1 MQSIFRDLCPN
12 CGNDIRDERLRQSLP
27 CDKCIEHAIDEED
40 IIEKQISIGEYL
52 KANNRLLNYSKIYN
66 EARAF
71 KEFETL
77 FAKAFNFSLRSSQRE
92 WAIRFLRGE
101 SFSIIAAPGLG
112 KTHFGIF
119 AAVFNTL
126 NHGRSYI
133 IVPTHIL
140 VEQAYDIAE
149 YILRR
154 LGIKNKNIVKIHAK
168 MKAKER
174 EERIKAIDYADILIT
189 TSSFLARR
197 FDYLSK
203 LRFNVVFVDDTDALL
218 KRSKNA
224 VRVLRLIGYSE
235 EEIEN
240 AIDDIKARRLD
251 YVRNNSSNKGTL
263 IVSSATIKPRGLA
276 PLLFRYLLGF
286 DIGVSITNIRNIVD
300 VYATAEDEISI
311 ERLIKELRGGGIVF
325 VNQYEGEEQAIRVA
339 ELLKSKGIKAEAYV
353 SSKAKPDILERFK
366 NGDID
371 VLVGVAIYY
380 GTLVRGLNI
389 PERIRYTIF
398 TSIPKIRFGFS
409 ELTPNSVKA
418 FFTIFKRYI
427 PKRYRDRATY
437 YERLS
442 IKSEDDLVSARNLI
456 TNIMSDK
463 EFIDAIKENPIIK
476 FNMDDNSIEIPD
488 TKTYIQASGRTS
500 RLYAGGVTKGLSI
513 VIVDDRDLFKALE
526 FQLRWYFDNAKFMRL
541 NEVNLDSILREVDE
555 DRKRLN
561 HAKDVKDP
569 VKTALIVVESPNKAE
584 TISRLLGRPARRRRL
599 GIDSYEVTI
608 GSYLVNVVASKGHIL
623 DLIEEGG
630 DKYGILISDSKF
642 IPIYSTIKRCN
653 KCLHQFVYYKL
664 CPRCSS
670 TDISDA
676 MTRIERIRELAYE
689 SDIVL
694 IGTDP
699 DREGEKIAWDLEHM
713 IKPVNDKVYRIEFHE
728 ITARALRRAIDERKS
743 INNRLVDAQMVRRI
757 EDRLL
762 GFELSKKLWNIFNNK
777 TLSAGRVQTPVLGWI
792 IDRFDK
798 YLKSKQYVLT
808 LTLENG
814 FRFSLNYID
823 KPKIKPE
830 ELDCIVREEVRELH
844 APQPFSTDSMLY
856 EAFRQLHL
864 NANLTMQLAQDL
876 FELGLITYHRTD
888 SIRVSN
894 DGIELAKAYI
904 LQRFGNSFFARTW
917 GYEGAHECIR
927 PTKPIDGNELL
938 DYIKEMNILRSFT
951 SNHIRLYSLIFKRFM
966 ASQMSNAKVRYQIAE
981 IPSMNTRIEFP
992 IGIEEEGFTRMLPI
1006 KVYDRIKTKVK
1017 VIESTLKKKA
1027 TIYPYTQGELVK
1039 DMKEKGIGRPSTYS
1053 IIINHILEKRYAI
1066 DSKGFLIPTRLGR
1079 MVYEFLSGNYGYL
1092 VSEELTRELESKMD
1106 KIEEGKAD
1114 PVKVLQVLAGLI
1126 MNIR

>member
-1 MQSIFRDLCPN
+1 MQSIFKGLCPN
-12 CGNDIRDERLRQSLP
+12 CGNDISDERLRRSLP
-27 CDKCIEHAIDEED
+27 CDKCIEHAINEED
-40 IIEKQISIGEYL
+40 IIEKQIRIGEYL

-66 EARAF
+66 EAKAL
-71 KEFETL
+71 KEFEGL

-112 KTHFGIF
+112 KTHFGVF
-119 AAVFNTL
+119 ASVFNTF
-126 NHGRSYI
+126 NSGKSYI

-149 YILRR
+149 YILKR
-154 LGIKNKNIVKIHAK
+154 LGIKNKNVVKIHAK

-174 EERIKAIDYADILIT
+174 EESIKAIEYADVLIT

-197 FDYLSK
+197 FDYLSR
-203 LRFNVVFVDDTDALL
+203 LRFNFVFVDDTDALL

-224 VRVLRLIGYSE
+224 VRVLRLIGCSE
-235 EEIEN
+235 EEIKD
-240 AIDDIKARRLD
+240 AINNIKARRFD
-251 YVRNNSSNKGTL
+251 HVRNNNSNNGTL

-300 VYATAEDEISI
+300 VYANADEVSI
-311 ERLIKELRGGGIVF
+311 ERLIKDLGGGGIVF
-325 VNQYEGEEQAIRVA
+325 VNQYEGEEQAIRIA

-353 SSKAKPDILERFK
+353 SSKAKPDLLERFK

-380 GTLVRGLNI
+380 GILVRGLNI

-398 TSIPKIRFGFS
+398 TSIPKIRFRFS
-409 ELTPNSVKA
+409 ELTPSSVKA

-427 PKRYRDRATY
+427 PKRYRDEAIY

-442 IKSEDDLVSARNLI
+442 INSNDDLAKARDLI

-476 FNMDDNSIEIPD
+476 FNDDNSIEIPD
-488 TKTYIQASGRTS
+488 TKTYIQASGRAS

-513 VIVDDRDLFKALE
+513 VIVDNQSLFKALE
-526 FQLRWYFDNAKFMRL
+526 YQLRWYFDNAKFMRL
-541 NEVNLDSILREVDE
+541 DEVNLDSILREIDE
-555 DRKRLN
+555 DRKRLKN
-561 HAKDVKDP
+561 AKDVKDP
-569 VKTALIVVESPNKAE
+569 VKTALIIVESPNKAE
-584 TISRLLGRPARRRRL
+584 TISRLLGKPARRRRL

-608 GSYLVNVVASKGHIL
+608 GNYLINVVASKGHIL
-623 DLIEEGG
+623 DLVEEGG
-630 DKYGILISDSKF
+630 DKHGILINDSKF

-653 KCLHQFVYYKL
+653 KCSHQFVYYKV

-676 MTRIERIRELAYE
+676 MNRIERIRELASE
-689 SDIVL
+689 SDLVL

-743 INNRLVDAQMVRRI
+743 INNRLVDAQMVRRM

-762 GFELSKKLWNIFNNK
+762 GFELSKKLWSVFNNK

-814 FRFSLNYID
+814 FRFSLNYKD
-823 KPKIKPE
+823 KPKVIPE
-830 ELDCIVREEVRELH
+830 ELDCIIKEEVRELH
-844 APQPFSTDSMLY
+844 APQPFSTDLMLY

-864 NANLTMQLAQDL
+864 NANTVMQLAQDL

-894 DGIELAKAYI
+894 DGIELARVYI
-904 LQRFGNSFFARTW
+904 LQRFGNYFSARTW
-917 GYEGAHECIR
+917 SYEGAHECIR
-927 PTKPIDGNELL
+927 PTRPIDGNELP

-966 ASQMSNAKVRYQIAE
+966 ASQMSNAKVRYQIIE
-981 IPSMNTRIEFP
+981 IPSMNTTIEFP
-992 IGIEEEGFTRMLPI
+992 IGIEEEGFTRILPI
-1006 KVYDRIKTKVK
+1006 KVYDRIIKGKVK
-1017 VIESTLKKKA
+1017 VIESTLKKRA
-1027 TIYPYTQGELVK
+1027 TIYPYTQGELVR

-1053 IIINHILEKRYAI
+1053 IIINHILEKRYAV

-1114 PVKVLQVLAGLI
+1114 PNNVLQVLAGLI
-1126 MNIR
+1126 MNIN